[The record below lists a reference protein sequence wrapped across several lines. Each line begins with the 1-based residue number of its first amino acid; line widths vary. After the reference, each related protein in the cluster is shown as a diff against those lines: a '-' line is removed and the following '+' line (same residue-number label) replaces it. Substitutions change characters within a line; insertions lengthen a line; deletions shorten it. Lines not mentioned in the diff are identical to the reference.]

1 MYRTTA
7 RRMWPALIAGAMLVT
22 VGVAP
27 ALRASFFFNNL
38 IPPPTG
44 TNTEKEVDPPPVINP
59 PPVHQTPE
67 PGTMVLAM
75 LGVAGVG
82 AYRKIRKPTV

>member
-1 MYRTTA
+1 MNRTTA
-7 RRMWPALIAGAMLVT
+7 RRMWPVLVAGAMLVT

-38 IPPPTG
+38 IPPTG
-44 TNTEKEVDPPPVINP
+44 TNPEKEVDPPPVVIP

-67 PGTMVLAM
+67 PGTFMLAM

-82 AYRKIRKPTV
+82 AFRKMRKPTV